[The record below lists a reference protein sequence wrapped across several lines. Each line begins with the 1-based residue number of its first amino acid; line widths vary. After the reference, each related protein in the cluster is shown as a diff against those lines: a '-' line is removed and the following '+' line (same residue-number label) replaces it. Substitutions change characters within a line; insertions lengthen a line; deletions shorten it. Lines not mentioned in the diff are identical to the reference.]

1 MFKEKLL
8 IGQYYPV
15 DSPIHRLDAR
25 AKILASLIYM
35 ITLFVVNNWWGYA
48 LMAAVFILYTAISR
62 LPMTAVWRGL
72 KVIIYF
78 SILTMVFN
86 FFFYDQGEII
96 WQYKALILTDQG
108 ILHGIAMGLR
118 LLLLVAFASLLTLT
132 TTPIQLTDGLEGLFK
147 PLTVIKFPAHE
158 IAMMTSIALRFI
170 PTILEEFDRIILA
183 QRARGATISQGSFLN
198 RVKALIPLMVPLFVA
213 AFRRAEE
220 LAQAM
225 EAKCYRGGE
234 GRSRWKVA
242 KWHQRDSEYLL
253 VFTAIVVV
261 AVLLR
266 GI

>member
-1 MFKEKLL
+1 LFKEKLL
-8 IGQYYPV
+8 IGQYYPIE
-15 DSPIHRLDAR
+15 SPIHRLDAR

-48 LMAAVFILYTAISR
+48 LMAAVFLLNTAISR
-62 LPMTAVWRGL
+62 LPMAAVWRGL
-72 KVIIYF
+72 KIILYF
-78 SILTMVFN
+78 SILTMIFN
-86 FFFYDQGEII
+86 FFFYSEGEII

-132 TTPIQLTDGLEGLFK
+132 TTPIQLTDGLESLLN
-147 PLTVIKFPAHE
+147 PLSVIKFPAHD

-183 QRARGATISQGSFLN
+183 QRARGATISQGSFLK
-198 RVKALIPLMVPLFVA
+198 RVKAMVPLMVPLFVA

-225 EAKCYRGGE
+225 EAKCYRGGK
-234 GRSRWKVA
+234 GRSRWK
-242 KWHQRDSEYLL
+242 KPQWHQRDSGYLILFALL
-253 VFTAIVVV
+253 VV
-261 AVLLR
+261 ASVLLR